1 MGIFDKLKNLI
12 KSEPKESLNKYE
24 EGLTKQ
30 EKIL

>member
-24 EGLTKQ
+24 EGLSL
-30 EKIL
+30 IHI